1 MECEQSMSRS
11 LPPEDILVGQY
22 VTVLHVVGEYLPF
35 DCDSDA
41 ACRGVH
47 PLRTL
52 WLPDSGGMPMRVIQV
67 CLPFVLVERPNGRHR
82 TLDVR
87 RYKLARVSDQYGE
100 EVFRHIRE
108 DCEKRKKEKKD
119 DDDDDD
125 DDDDED

>member
-1 MECEQSMSRS
+1 
-11 LPPEDILVGQY
+11 VGQY

-35 DCDSDA
+35 DYDSDA
-41 ACRGVH
+41 AWRGVH

-52 WLPDSGGMPMRVIQV
+52 WLPYSGGMPMKVIEV
-67 CLPFVLVERPNGRHR
+67 CLPFVLVERPSGRHR

-87 RYKLARVSDQYGE
+87 RYKLARVSDQYGQ

-108 DCEKRKKEKKD
+108 DREKRKKKD

-125 DDDDED
+125 DDPDHDQDDDDDED